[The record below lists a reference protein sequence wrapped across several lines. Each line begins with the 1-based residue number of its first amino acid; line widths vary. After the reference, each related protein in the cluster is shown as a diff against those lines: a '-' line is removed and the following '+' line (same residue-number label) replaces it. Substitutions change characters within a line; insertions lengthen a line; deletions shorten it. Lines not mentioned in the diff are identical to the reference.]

1 MFGACSLEES
11 HDYSWSHIWAIT
23 QPWTNHLFICAV
35 WVLSHLSH
43 VQLFA
48 TLWTVISRAPLPMGF
63 SRQECW
69 NGLPLPSQR
78 NLPHPGI
85 EPMSLTSPELAGGFF
100 TTSAT
105 WVAHLFMCVCVCV
118 CVCVCALQADSL
130 PLSHQGSPLFIGS
143 SPVGT
148 PEHWVKWNF
157 FHFPGFGDVW
167 WENVNYYLH
176 KCLYPPTPTLWFKIT
191 QSAKPSWERLT
202 HTMALYFTTETQKEQ
217 SWVQH

>member
-118 CVCVCALQADSL
+118 CVCVCIAGRFVTIEPPGKPFVHRVIPSWYTWTLGQMKF
-130 PLSHQGSPLFIGS
+130 LS
-143 SPVGT
+143 
-148 PEHWVKWNF
+148 
-157 FHFPGFGDVW
+157 FPRVW
-167 WENVNYYLH
+167 W
-176 KCLYPPTPTLWFKIT
+176 CLMG
-191 QSAKPSWERLT
+191 EC
-202 HTMALYFTTETQKEQ
+202 
-217 SWVQH
+217 